1 MPYTIEEWKNLAA
14 AVQSMATITSFI
26 VGGIWVYRRYIRQQE
41 RYPNIEFSA
50 DVHFIGVQDGFWVTE
65 LIATI
70 ENKGK
75 AQHRME
81 EFGFDL
87 NGIERGRPILLEQ
100 RWGNQVDF
108 PVSIATGSF
117 LPTQYKFFFID
128 PGVTAKYS
136 YLCRVPVTSTFVI
149 LHCWFRYGDKR
160 KLSHTAERTVA
171 VPPETAAPTLAATG
185 LPQKGG
191 THGG

>member
-1 MPYTIEEWKNLAA
+1 MPFTIEDSKNIAA
-14 AVQSMATITSFI
+14 AAQSVATIASFL
-26 VGGIWVYRRYIRQQE
+26 VGGVWVYMRYIRQQE

-50 DVHFIGVQDGFWVTE
+50 DIHFIGVQDGFWVAE

-81 EFGFDL
+81 EFCFDL
-87 NGIERGRPILLEQ
+87 NAIEEGAPIRTDQ

-108 PVSIATGSF
+108 PMSVAKGSF
-117 LPTQYKFFFID
+117 LPAQYKFFFID
-128 PGVTAKYS
+128 PGIKAKYS
-136 YLCRVPVTSTFVI
+136 HLTRIPIAARFVI
-149 LHCWFRYGDKR
+149 LHCWFKYADGRT
-160 KLSHTAERTVA
+160 LSHTAERTVL
-171 VPPETAAPTLAATG
+171 VPRNGAQGQTVITQA
-185 LPQKGG
+185 QQGG